1 METPVLYKNDE
12 RFPLGGCKVLRR
24 SEKDVACVIG
34 AGVTLHEAL
43 KAYEI
48 LKQRNV
54 FISVID
60 LYSIKPL
67 DAATV
72 ISVAK
77 SSHNRIITVED
88 HYPEGGIGEAVMSVV
103 CNENIMVQSLAVR
116 QLPRSGKPEELL
128 AFEGID
134 ADAIVALF

>member
-1 METPVLYKNDE
+1 VRQSD
-12 RFPLGGCKVLRR
+12 
-24 SEKDVACVIG
+24 KDVACVVA

-48 LKQRNV
+48 LSQKNV

-60 LYSIKPL
+60 LYSVKPL

-77 SSHNRIITVED
+77 SCQNRIIAVED
-88 HYPEGGIGEAVMSVV
+88 HYPEGGIGEALLRSVSYEGQALHG
-103 CNENIMVQSLAVR
+103 ENITIQSLAVQR
-116 QLPRSGKPEELL
+116 LPRSGKPEELL
-128 AFEGID
+128 AFAGID
-134 ADAIVALF
+134 ADAIISAVRSF